1 VQPAATGE
9 RERGYQLSAVR
20 LIVSALGA
28 LVLSATTVLL
38 GVSISLST
46 TILNSD
52 FVIAEL
58 QDVPVYPIFAEEAKE
73 QVPTEAAFLL
83 PLIDEAE
90 DDLEPWVREQV
101 AVLVR
106 SLETYVKGDMGF
118 SATVSLKEPKRY
130 LAERLEETLLDM
142 QLPGL
147 NTFTEEQQQLFLDQI
162 QREVDARIPDSFE
175 INEAYLDAGTLA
187 GMRAAREF
195 AGYVSTSLWLLPVV
209 ALMSVL
215 IIAWMRA
222 WRGRP
227 VTRVVG
233 AAFITAGIVSLIVR
247 FVAPSAAA
255 GMAPAYVPQ
264 DMRPALAA
272 FIDGCFAPMFAYGIV
287 VMLAGALLVLVSFRL
302 RAADE

>member
-1 VQPAATGE
+1 
-9 RERGYQLSAVR
+9 LSTVR

-28 LVLSATTVLL
+28 LVLAATTVLL

-58 QDVPVYPIFAEEAKE
+58 QDVPVYPLFADEAKK
-73 QVPTEAAFLL
+73 QVPSEAAFLL

-106 SLETYVKGDMGF
+106 SLETYVKGDMAF
-118 SATVSLKEPKRY
+118 SATISLEEPKQY
-130 LAERLEETLLDM
+130 LAERLEETLLDV
-142 QLPGL
+142 QIPGL
-147 NTFTEEQQQLFLDQI
+147 NMFSEEQQQMFLDQI
-162 QREVDARIPDSFE
+162 QREVDARVPNSFE
-175 INEAYLDAGTLA
+175 ITEAYLDAGTLA

-195 AGYVSTSLWLLPVV
+195 AGYVAVSLWVLPLV
-209 ALMSVL
+209 ALISIL

-227 VTRVVG
+227 VTRLIG
-233 AAFITAGIVSLIVR
+233 AAFITAGIVSVIVR
-247 FVAPSAAA
+247 FVAPSAAV
-255 GMAPAYVPQ
+255 GMMPPYLPQ
-264 DMRPALAA
+264 NLRPALAG
-272 FIDGCFAPMFAYGIV
+272 FIDGCFAPMLVYGIV
-287 VMLAGALLVLVSFRL
+287 VLVVGAVLVLVSFRL
-302 RAADE
+302 RSADG